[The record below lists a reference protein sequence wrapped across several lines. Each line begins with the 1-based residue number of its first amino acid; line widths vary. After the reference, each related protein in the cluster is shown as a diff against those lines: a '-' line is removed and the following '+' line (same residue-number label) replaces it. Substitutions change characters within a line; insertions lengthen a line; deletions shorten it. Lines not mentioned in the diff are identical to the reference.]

1 MKKILVV
8 VMALCM
14 VFAMSAC
21 SGTSS
26 KSEAAMNTVQKY
38 ALSDE
43 ELELMDLISS
53 GSEIVQ
59 YSIDDS
65 FTSVTAGYDYFEN
78 GKLAAKNLDQ
88 ATSNIEYMDGPQ
100 TTYGKVFVSVDSN
113 SDKETAAISFSAYNK
128 DNTERD
134 TCTSNNPLSNYDIK
148 FSDMDTFTQ
157 STLDEP
163 VAIEKGKKIYI
174 LAEIACKDKDETE
187 VLSLPDLMDDQKV
200 LSSYDKCIAFY
211 LKFK

>member
-21 SGTSS
+21 SVTNS

-43 ELELMDLISS
+43 ELELIHLISS
-53 GSEIVQ
+53 ESEIVQ
-59 YSIDDS
+59 YTIDDT

-88 ATSNIEYMDGPQ
+88 TTSAIEYENGPQ
-100 TTYGKVFVSVDSN
+100 TTYGKAYTAIDMNSAEETSVIN
-113 SDKETAAISFSAYNK
+113 FSAYNK
-128 DNTERD
+128 DNTEEG

-148 FSDMDTFTQ
+148 FSDMDTYTE

-174 LAEIACKDKDETE
+174 LAEIACKNKDETE
-187 VLSLPDLMDDQKV
+187 VLSLPDLMNDQKV

-211 LKFK
+211 LIFK